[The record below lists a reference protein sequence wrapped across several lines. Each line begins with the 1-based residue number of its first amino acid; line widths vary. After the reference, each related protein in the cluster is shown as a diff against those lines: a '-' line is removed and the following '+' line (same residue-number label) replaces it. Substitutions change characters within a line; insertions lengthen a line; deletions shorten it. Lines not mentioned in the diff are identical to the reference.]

1 VPGNVRAALNACTII
16 ARNYIA
22 HARVLARSFR
32 RHHPDGRFTV
42 LVIDGT
48 QPFPRESGDDFDV
61 MVPTETGLGELELHR
76 MAVIYDL
83 MELATA
89 VKPYFLKALLERD
102 GDHVVYFDPDIE
114 IFLPLD
120 DIRELARQH
129 SIVLTPHTLDPLP
142 HDRREPGEVTLLIAG
157 MFNLGFIA
165 VGKGAGEFL
174 DWWAERLTRA
184 GHVDPGHGQFVDQRW
199 VDFVPSLFE
208 HAVLRD
214 PGCNVAH
221 WNLQTRRFE
230 RVGDEYHVN
239 GAPLRFFHFSGY
251 DPEKPHLLSKFLGP
265 EPSILLSEEPA
276 LTQICSEYGAKLLA
290 SGYLDVKEEPY
301 GFDSLP
307 NGLPMTKRMR
317 RLYRRALEEAERQGG
332 EMPPDPFDPDEA
344 DRFVDW
350 LNEPSHP
357 EAPSLTRYL
366 VELHAERPDLWR
378 RFPDLRWADRDGF
391 LEWVW
396 THGRREDNIPAQLMP
411 RRESAAPV
419 ERLERGGVNVV
430 GYFRT
435 ESGVGQASRHVIG
448 GLRKAGIPYTTIAY
462 AGTSSRQAHVFEDA
476 GKSTYDVNIICVNAD
491 ELLARF
497 GYDVGPRFFRDR
509 HSIGIWWWEVN
520 RFPTRFHDAFTLV
533 HEVWVGSDFIRDAL
547 AAETD
552 KDVFT
557 FPVGIE
563 PPTDVVPMPRA
574 NLGLP
579 DGFLFLFS
587 FDFYSRFERKNPL
600 AAVEAFR
607 RAFEPGEGPVLLLK
621 SINGDKQLTDLERL
635 RAAASD
641 RADIVVLDGYL
652 SAAETASLTASC
664 DCYVSLHRSEGFGL
678 TIAEALSHGKP
689 VIATGYSGN
698 LMYMT
703 DETSFLVPYRLISVP
718 PGVDPYPEDAQWADP
733 DLDEAARFMRK
744 VYEDPA
750 EAAAVGR
757 RGREHVDEVLSLD
770 RTAEFLEARLGEIW
784 RARAAAPAPPPAQ
797 AARAS
802 GGLARAARYL
812 AEGPENPIRA
822 PSRFGP
828 VGVFLRRVV
837 FRLLRPYIA
846 RHNEFDSAVVAAL
859 GEIQER
865 LGGVA
870 DAQREGQV
878 AVERSL
884 SDLDA
889 RGTELGGRVE
899 DVDRRIADVRGQL
912 VELAGQLNAIPYMA
926 DPALIQTK
934 DREGRD
940 RLGYSAQQ
948 AGDSS
953 APYRAFEDIFRGS
966 EDFIRDRQRAYLEIL
981 PGHEPV
987 LDVGCG
993 RGELLDLLRAAGI
1006 AARGI
1011 DIDEGMVAHCREKGH
1026 DVAIV
1031 EATEYL
1037 STQRDQ
1043 SLGAVVALHVVEH
1056 MPYEALLRFF
1066 DLVRTKLAP
1075 SGIFVF
1081 ETVNPHSIPALKTF
1095 WVDLTHEKPIFP
1107 EVALALC
1114 RIFGFESAEVFFPNG
1129 VGDLERDRREE
1140 GEYAVVAATSRAAD
1154 REQRHRVSHV
1164 GRALAPKQPAGD

>member
-1 VPGNVRAALNACTII
+1 LPGNVRAALNACTII
-16 ARNYIA
+16 ARNYMA

-32 RHHPDGRFTV
+32 EHHPDGRFTV

-48 QPFPRESGDDFDV
+48 QPFPKAADDDFDV
-61 MVPTETGLGELELHR
+61 LVATEIGLDERELRR
-76 MAVIYDL
+76 MAAIYDL
-83 MELATA
+83 MELATT
-89 VKPYFLKALLERD
+89 VKPWLLKTLLERD
-102 GDHVVYFDPDIE
+102 GDHIAYFDPDIE
-114 IFLPLD
+114 VFLPLD
-120 DIRELARQH
+120 DIAEAARRH

-142 HDRREPGEVTLLIAG
+142 HNHRELGEVTFLIAG

-165 VGKGAGEFL
+165 VGEGATTFL
-174 DWWAERLTRA
+174 DWWSERLARA
-184 GHVDPGHGQFVDQRW
+184 GYVDPAHGQFVDQRW

-208 HAVLRD
+208 HTVVRD
-214 PGCNVAH
+214 RGSNVAH
-221 WNLQTRRFE
+221 WNLETRRFE
-230 RVGDEYHVN
+230 RVGDDYVVD
-239 GAPLRFFHFSGY
+239 GVPLRFFHFSGF

-276 LTQICSEYGAKLLA
+276 LAQICTEYGAKLLA
-290 SGYLDVKEEPY
+290 AGYLDVKTEPY
-301 GFDSLP
+301 AFDTLP
-307 NGLPMTKRMR
+307 NGMPMTKRMR
-317 RLYRRALEEAERQGG
+317 KLYRRALEEAERRGG

-366 VELHAERPDLWR
+366 VELHSERPDLWR
-378 RFPDLRWADRDGF
+378 RFPDLRWADREGF
-391 LEWVW
+391 LEWVR
-396 THGRREDNIPAQLMP
+396 TYGREEDIPPQLMP
-411 RRESAAPV
+411 RPEPPATP
-419 ERLERGGVNVV
+419 EPLETGGVNVV

-448 GLRKAGIPYTTIAY
+448 GLRRAGIPFTTVAY
-462 AGTSSRQAHVFEDA
+462 AGTSSRQAHVFEEA
-476 GKSTYDVNIICVNAD
+476 GKSTYAVNIICVNAD

-497 GYDVGPRFFRDR
+497 GYDVGPQFFRDR

-520 RFPTRFHDAFTLV
+520 RFPARFHDAFTLV
-533 HEVWVGSDFIRDAL
+533 HEVWVGSDFIREAL

-563 PPTDVVPMPRA
+563 LPADVVPLPRDR
-574 NLGLP
+574 LGLP
-579 DGFLFLFS
+579 DDFLFMFS

-621 SINGDKQLTDLERL
+621 SINGDKQLSDLERL
-635 RAAASD
+635 RAAAAD
-641 RADIVVLDGYL
+641 RDDIVVLDGYL
-652 SAAETASLTASC
+652 SAEETAALTASC

-678 TIAEALSHGKP
+678 TIAEAMSHGKP
-689 VIATGYSGN
+689 VIATRYSGN

-703 DETSFLVPYRLISVP
+703 DETSYLVPYRFISVP
-718 PGVDPYPEDAQWADP
+718 PGIDPYPEDAEWADP
-733 DLDEAARFMRK
+733 DLDEAARLMRK
-744 VYEDPA
+744 VYDDPE
-750 EAAAVGR
+750 EAAGVGR
-757 RGREHVDEVLSLD
+757 RGREHVAEVLSLD

-784 RARAAAPAPPPAQ
+784 RARAAAPARPPAQ
-797 AARAS
+797 AGRAS

-846 RHNEFDSAVVAAL
+846 RHNEFDNAVVAAL
-859 GEIQER
+859 GEIEKR

-870 DAQREGQV
+870 DAQRKGQA

-889 RGTELGGRVE
+889 RGTELGGR
-899 DVDRRIADVRGQL
+899 IADVRGQL
-912 VELAGQLNAIPYMA
+912 VELADQLNAIPYMA

-1026 DVAIV
+1026 DVARV

-1043 SLGAVVALHVVEH
+1043 SLGAVVASHVVEH

-1164 GRALAPKQPAGD
+1164 GRALAPRQPAGD

>member
-1 VPGNVRAALNACTII
+1 VNACTII

-32 RHHPDGRFTV
+32 QHHPDGRFTV

-83 MELATA
+83 VELATA

-120 DIRELARQH
+120 DICELARQH

-142 HDRREPGEVTLLIAG
+142 HDRREPGEATLLIAG

-165 VGKGAGEFL
+165 VGKGACEFL

-184 GHVDPGHGQFVDQRW
+184 GHVDPRHGQFVDQRW

-230 RVGDEYHVN
+230 RAGDEYHVN

-276 LTQICSEYGAKLLA
+276 LAQICREYGARLVEA
-290 SGYLDVKEEPY
+290 GYLKVKSEAY
-301 GFDSLP
+301 GFDTLP
-307 NGLPMTKRMR
+307 NGMAMTKQMR
-317 RLYRRALEEAERQGG
+317 RLYRRALDAAEREVG
-332 EMPPDPFDPDEA
+332 EMPPDPFDPDQV

-357 EAPSLTRYL
+357 ETPSLTRYL
-366 VELHAERPDLWR
+366 VEVHTERPDLWR
-378 RFPDLRWADRDGF
+378 RFPDLRWADRQGF
-391 LEWVW
+391 LEWVR
-396 THGRREDNIPAQLMP
+396 TSGREKEDIPPQLMP
-411 RRESAAPV
+411 RPEPRATPEP
-419 ERLERGGVNVV
+419 LKTGGVNVV

-448 GLRKAGIPYTTIAY
+448 GLRRAGIPFTTVAY
-462 AGTSSRQAHVFEDA
+462 AGTSSRQAHVFEEV
-476 GKSTYDVNIICVNAD
+476 GKTTYAVNIICVNAD

-497 GYDVGPRFFRDR
+497 GYDVGPQFFRDR

-520 RFPTRFHDAFTLV
+520 RFPARFHDAFTLV
-533 HEVWVGSDFIRDAL
+533 HEVWVGSDFIREAL

-557 FPVGIE
+557 FPIGIE
-563 PPTDVVPMPRA
+563 LPADVVPLPRDR
-574 NLGLP
+574 LGLP
-579 DGFLFLFS
+579 DDFLFLFS

-621 SINGDKQLTDLERL
+621 SINGDKQLSDLERL
-635 RAAASD
+635 RAAVAD
-641 RADIVVLDGYL
+641 RDDIVVLDGYL
-652 SAAETASLTASC
+652 SAEETAALTASC

-678 TIAEALSHGKP
+678 TIAEAMSHGKP
-689 VIATGYSGN
+689 VIATRYSGN

-703 DETSFLVPYRLISVP
+703 DETSFLVPYRFISVP
-718 PGVDPYPEDAQWADP
+718 PGVDPYPEDAEWADP
-733 DLDEAARFMRK
+733 DLDEAARLMRK
-744 VYEDPA
+744 VYDDPE

-757 RGREHVDEVLSLD
+757 RGREHVAQVLSLD
-770 RTAEFLEARLGEIW
+770 RTTDFLEARLGEIW
-784 RARAAAPAPPPAQ
+784 RARAAGPAAPPPAQ
-797 AARAS
+797 AAPSS

-812 AEGPENPIRA
+812 AEGPQDPIRA

-859 GEIQER
+859 GEIEER
-865 LGGVA
+865 LSA
-870 DAQREGQV
+870 
-878 AVERSL
+878 L
-884 SDLDA
+884 SDLA
-889 RGTELGGRVE
+889 GRVE
-899 DVDRRIADVRGQL
+899 DVDRRIADVGGQL
-912 VELAGQLNAIPYMA
+912 VELRSALEGVRDSSAALADQLNAIPYMA
-926 DPALIQTK
+926 DPALFQTK
-934 DREGRD
+934 DRDGRD

-948 AGDSS
+948 ASDTS

-966 EDFIRDRQRAYLEIL
+966 EDFIRNRQRAYLEIL

-1026 DVAIV
+1026 DVAIA
-1031 EATEYL
+1031 EAKEYL

-1075 SGIFVF
+1075 GGIFVF

-1140 GEYAVVAATSRAAD
+1140 GEYAIVAAVSRAAD
-1154 REQRHRVSHV
+1154 REQANRVTHV
-1164 GRALAPKQPAGD
+1164 GRALTPKQPAGD

>member
-1 VPGNVRAALNACTII
+1 LPGNVRAGLNACTII
-16 ARNYIA
+16 ARNYMA

-32 RHHPDGRFTV
+32 KHHPDGRFTV

-48 QPFPRESGDDFDV
+48 QPFPKAADDDFDV
-61 MVPTETGLGELELHR
+61 LVATEIGLNKPELHR
-76 MAVIYDL
+76 MAAIYDL

-89 VKPYFLKALLERD
+89 VKPSFLKTLLERH
-102 GDHVVYFDPDIE
+102 GDHIAYFDPDIE
-114 IFLPLD
+114 IFRPLN
-120 DIRELARQH
+120 DIAEAARRH

-142 HDRREPGEVTLLIAG
+142 HNHREPGEGTLLIAG

-165 VGKGAGEFL
+165 VGEAATEFL
-174 DWWAERLTRA
+174 DWWSERLARA
-184 GHVDPGHGQFVDQRW
+184 GYVDPGHGQFVDQRW

-208 HAVLRD
+208 HTVVRD

-221 WNLQTRRFE
+221 WNLETRRFE
-230 RVGDEYHVN
+230 RVGDEYVVD
-239 GAPLRFFHFSGY
+239 GAPLRFFHFSGF
-251 DPEKPHLLSKFLGP
+251 DPEKPHLLSKFLGL

-290 SGYLDVKEEPY
+290 AGYLDVKAEPY

-307 NGLPMTKRMR
+307 NGLPMTKRTR
-317 RLYRRALEEAERQGG
+317 RLYRRALEEAERRGG
-332 EMPPDPFDPDEA
+332 EMPPDPFDADEA

-357 EAPSLTRYL
+357 EAPALTRYL
-366 VELHAERPDLWR
+366 VELHSERPELSQ
-378 RFPDLRWADRDGF
+378 RFPDLRWADREGF
-391 LEWVW
+391 LEWVRM
-396 THGRREDNIPAQLMP
+396 HGRRSYDVPAQLLP
-411 RRESAAPV
+411 GPVSPAPP
-419 ERLERGGVNVV
+419 ERLETGGVNVV

-448 GLRKAGIPYTTIAY
+448 GLRRAGIPFTTVAY
-462 AGTSSRQAHVFEDA
+462 AGTSSRQAHVFEEA

-497 GYDVGPRFFRDR
+497 GYDVGPGFFRDR

-520 RFPTRFHDAFTLV
+520 RFPARFHDAFTLV

-547 AAETD
+547 TAHTN

-563 PPTDVVPMPRA
+563 LPTDIVPMPRA
-574 NLGLP
+574 HLGLP

-587 FDFYSRFERKNPL
+587 FDFFSRFERKNPL

-635 RAAASD
+635 RAAAAD
-641 RADIVVLDGYL
+641 RDDIVVLDGYL
-652 SAAETASLTASC
+652 SGEETAALTASC

-678 TIAEALSHGKP
+678 TIAEAMSHGKP
-689 VIATGYSGN
+689 VIATRYSGN

-718 PGVDPYPEDAQWADP
+718 PGVDPYPEDAKWADP
-733 DLDEAARFMRK
+733 DLDEAARLMRRI
-744 VYEDPA
+744 YDDPA

-757 RGREHVDEVLSLD
+757 LGQDHVAEVLSMD
-770 RTAEFLEARLGEIW
+770 RTADFLRARLGEIW
-784 RARAAAPAPPPAQ
+784 QDRAALPAARRETEPAP
-797 AARAS
+797 RS
-802 GGLARAARYL
+802 GGSGLARADRFL
-812 AEGPENPIRA
+812 RDGPEIPIRA

-828 VGVFLRRVV
+828 VGVLLRRVV

-859 GEIQER
+859 GEIDKRIGAMAEA
-865 LGGVA
+865 LAGI
-870 DAQREGQV
+870 
-878 AVERSL
+878 ERSL
-884 SDLDA
+884 AELD
-889 RGTELGGRVE
+889 TRVE
-899 DVDRRIADVRGQL
+899 DLDRRVGDVHSQVL
-912 VELAGQLNAIPYMA
+912 ELRAASAALAQRLNAVPYMA
-926 DPALIQTK
+926 DPRLFRMT
-934 DREGRD
+934 DRDGRD
-940 RLGYSAQQ
+940 RLAYSSEH
-948 AGDSS
+948 AGEVS
-953 APYRAFEDIFRGS
+953 APYRAFEDIFRGP
-966 EDFIRDRQRAYLEIL
+966 EDFIRDRQRAYVELL
-981 PGHEPV
+981 TGHEPV

-993 RGELLDLLRAAGI
+993 RGELLDLLREAGI

-1011 DIDEGMVAHCREKGH
+1011 DVDEGMVVHCREKGH
-1026 DVAIV
+1026 DVSVA
-1031 EATEYL
+1031 EATDYL
-1037 STQRDQ
+1037 SAQADQ
-1043 SLGAVVALHVVEH
+1043 SLGAVVALQVVEH
-1056 MPYEALLRFF
+1056 MPYEMLLRFL

-1075 SGIFVF
+1075 DGVFVF

-1114 RIFGFESAEVFFPNG
+1114 RVLGFEAAEVLFPNG
-1129 VGDLERDRREE
+1129 VGDLERDRMEQ
-1140 GEYAVVAATSRAAD
+1140 GEYAVVASVRSRAERDEDGAASDAD
-1154 REQRHRVSHV
+1154 E
-1164 GRALAPKQPAGD
+1164 ALAARQPTAD